1 MEKVGVLAIIH
12 PGHCNRDPDTEVS
25 GFVQADRIVNGKIM
39 FRFTW
44 QIKLEKVGFT
54 ISQPLVEKLD
64 PVAIPTH
71 DRYKFY
77 TRPKYQRRINHAPDV

>member
-1 MEKVGVLAIIH
+1 MIEVELKRNDYGFGLALS
-12 PGHCNRDPDTEVS
+12 GHCNRNPDTEVS

-44 QIKLEKVGFT
+44 QIKLEKIGFT
-54 ISQPLVEKLD
+54 ISQPLVEKLE

-77 TRPKYQRRINHAPDV
+77 TRPIVPKED

>member
-1 MEKVGVLAIIH
+1 
-12 PGHCNRDPDTEVS
+12 
-25 GFVQADRIVNGKIM
+25 M

-44 QIKLEKVGFT
+44 QIKLEKIGFT

-77 TRPKYQRRINHAPDV
+77 TRPTVPKED